1 MGCLRRP
8 RRDAGA
14 ACLLRVILIDTNV
27 VSEPLRRRPEPR
39 VSEWIDNQP
48 LETLYLSTV
57 TVAELRF
64 GVASLPAG
72 RRRSLLNENLE
83 RRILSRF
90 AGRILP
96 FDLPAAEA
104 YAGLMAQARSD
115 GIAISLS
122 DGYIAAIA
130 TANGMAVATRDRA
143 PFEAAGL
150 RVIDPWKDRAARC

>member
-1 MGCLRRP
+1 M
-8 RRDAGA
+8 
-14 ACLLRVILIDTNV
+14 ILIDTNV

-39 VSEWIDNQP
+39 VTEWIDSQP

-64 GVASLPAG
+64 GAASLPSG

-83 RRILSRF
+83 RRILPRF

-96 FDLPAAEA
+96 FDLPATEA
-104 YAGLMAQARSD
+104 YALLMAQARRD
-115 GIAISLS
+115 GVAVSAS

-130 TANGMAVATRDRA
+130 TANGMAVATRDRT

-150 RVIDPWKDRAARC
+150 RVIDPWKSGTARG

>member
-1 MGCLRRP
+1 M
-8 RRDAGA
+8 
-14 ACLLRVILIDTNV
+14 ILIDTNV

-39 VSEWIDNQP
+39 VTEWIDSQP

-64 GVASLPAG
+64 GAASLPAG
-72 RRRSLLNENLE
+72 RRRNLLNENLE

-96 FDLPAAEA
+96 FDLPTAET
-104 YAGLMAQARSD
+104 YAGLMARVRSD
-115 GIAISLS
+115 GIAISVS

-130 TANGMAVATRDRA
+130 TANAMAVATRDRT

-150 RVIDPWKDRAARC
+150 RVIDPWKDRAPRC